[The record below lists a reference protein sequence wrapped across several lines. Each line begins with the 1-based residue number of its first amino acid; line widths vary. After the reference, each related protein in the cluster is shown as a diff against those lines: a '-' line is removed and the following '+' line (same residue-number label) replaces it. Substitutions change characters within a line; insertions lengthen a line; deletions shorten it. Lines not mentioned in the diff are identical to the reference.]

1 LTSEKSAQMDLNQIS
16 QKLLNLQQQINTLVS
31 EIPDGYQVHF
41 DIVDFS
47 RNEDILPRERLLIS
61 LRPVDREAL
70 AIVIGKA
77 KRL

>member
-1 LTSEKSAQMDLNQIS
+1 MDLNQIS

-47 RNEDILPRERLLIS
+47 RNEDILPRKRLLIS
-61 LRPVDREAL
+61 LKPVDQEAL
-70 AIVIGKA
+70 AIVIRKA